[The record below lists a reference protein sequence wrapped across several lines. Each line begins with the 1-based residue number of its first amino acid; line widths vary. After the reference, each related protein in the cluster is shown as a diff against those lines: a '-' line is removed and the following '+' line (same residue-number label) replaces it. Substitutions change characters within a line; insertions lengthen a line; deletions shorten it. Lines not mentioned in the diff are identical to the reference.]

1 MYKRQVRD
9 PIVHLGDTLDDA
21 AGEAFD
27 KVSRL
32 LGLGYP
38 GGPAISKA
46 ALEGD
51 REAFRF
57 PRAMLRAGDHP
68 YTFSFSGVKTAV
80 ARTVEQIE
88 RTGAAVPVADIAA
101 SFEEAVVDVLV
112 TKAVKAC
119 QEKKLGTLVMVGGVA
134 ANRHLRKKAQEQC
147 DKLGIE
153 LRVPPP
159 SLCTDNGAMIAA
171 VGDLLVRS
179 GAEPSGLSIAAD
191 PSAVLHGAQLPVPA

>member
-1 MYKRQVRD
+1 MKRAGVEGCGSLLLARSSA
-9 PIVHLGDTLDDA
+9 GRALDQ
-21 AGEAFD
+21 
-27 KVSRL
+27 VSRL
-32 LGLGYP
+32 LDLGYP
-38 GGPAISKA
+38 GGLAISKA

-88 RTGAAVPVADIAA
+88 RTGAAVPVADIAT
-101 SFEEAVVDVLV
+101 SFEDAVVDVLV
-112 TKAVKAC
+112 TKALMAC
-119 QEKKLGTLVMVGGVA
+119 QEKKLDTLVIVGGVA
-134 ANRHLRKKAQEQC
+134 ANRHLSAKAQEQC
-147 DKLGIE
+147 DKRGIE
-153 LRVPPP
+153 LCVPPP

-179 GAEPSGLSIAAD
+179 GATPNTLGIVAD
-191 PSAVLHGAQLPVPA
+191 SSAVRHGAQLPVPA